1 MYVSVELMLEE
12 LKIDPSLF
20 SDAGAESQDGSAASP
35 FSQVVVLVPPETG
48 VLCLRLL
55 WALKER
61 GIVLDWHWEDGVLL
75 VWVDTELL
83 LRRTSVPEGVA
94 NSWLLRLIEV
104 TQSVDC
110 HPYQNPD
117 DQGTDF
123 SYLCYD
129 SNQTRMQS
137 A

>member
-1 MYVSVELMLEE
+1 MLDELN
-12 LKIDPSLF
+12 IGVDVSLF
-20 SDAGAESQDGSAASP
+20 SDAGAESQNGSAASP

-48 VLCLRLL
+48 ALCLRLL

-104 TQSVDC
+104 TKSHDR
-110 HPYQNPD
+110 HPCQHPD

-123 SYLCYD
+123 SYLCYE
-129 SNQTRMQS
+129 SHQPLMQS